1 MESRDIKA
9 CLGIVLIVAALV
21 AVLVIL
27 IYIFYGTVRVG

>member
-1 MESRDIKA
+1 MESRDIEA

-27 IYIFYGTVRVG
+27 IYIFYGAVRVG

>member
-21 AVLVIL
+21 AVLIIL
-27 IYIFYGTVRVG
+27 IYIFNGMVRVG